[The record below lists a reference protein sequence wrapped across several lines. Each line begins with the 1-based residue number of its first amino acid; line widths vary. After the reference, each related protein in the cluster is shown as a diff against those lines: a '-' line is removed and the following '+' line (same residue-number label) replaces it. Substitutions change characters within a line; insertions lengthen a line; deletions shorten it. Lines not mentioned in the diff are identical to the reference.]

1 MAVHDGHRALKSWT
15 ASESSPSVSVGSR
28 ASDIYGTILAV
39 LLGIRPWFR
48 FRERIVATM
57 ATRAGAA

>member
-1 MAVHDGHRALKSWT
+1 LKSWT

-39 LLGIRPWFR
+39 LLAIRPWFR